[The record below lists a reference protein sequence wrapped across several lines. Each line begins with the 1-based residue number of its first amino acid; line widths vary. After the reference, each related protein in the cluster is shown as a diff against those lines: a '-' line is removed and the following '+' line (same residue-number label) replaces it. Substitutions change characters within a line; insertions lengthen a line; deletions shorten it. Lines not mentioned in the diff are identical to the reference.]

1 MNQFLYSRAVI
12 SNDDFWKANTLYIET
27 TILGLLDA
35 EQVYLAGRFGN
46 ASSLTSIFLYI
57 FAVITMLL
65 FVSVWLMYLR
75 ELNLGLNQTIQM
87 LNMIP
92 LKVLPN
98 SNKETKRFIRWIIR
112 ESNKK
117 KH

>member
-1 MNQFLYSRAVI
+1 MGLFSSS
-12 SNDDFWKANTLYIET
+12 SNL
-27 TILGLLDA
+27 
-35 EQVYLAGRFGN
+35 
-46 ASSLTSIFLYI
+46 SSIFLYI
-57 FAVITMLL
+57 FTVLTFL
-65 FVSVWLMYLR
+65 FFLSFWLMYLR
-75 ELNLGLNQTIQM
+75 ELNTGLNQTIQM

-117 KH
+117 KHE

>member
-1 MNQFLYSRAVI
+1 MGTFTNS
-12 SNDDFWKANTLYIET
+12 SNL
-27 TILGLLDA
+27 
-35 EQVYLAGRFGN
+35 
-46 ASSLTSIFLYI
+46 SSIFLYI
-57 FAVITMLL
+57 FTVLTLL
-65 FVSVWLMYLR
+65 LYLSIWLMYLR
-75 ELNLGLNQTIQM
+75 ELNTGLNQTIQM